1 MSHRAGAPRR
11 RARPEPAAAPAVS
24 PAPGAEASAAKGDEA
39 HLRAARRAVARKM
52 GFLAHLV
59 PYATVCVF
67 LLFVAGFRPAF
78 VVALAWGIPLALHYY
93 FAIAAPRLRE
103 ELLRREVAPT
113 PAPAP
118 ATPAARERGGAEA
131 EHARHLERL
140 SASIAH
146 EIRNPVTAAK
156 SLVQQMGEDPGATE
170 NLEYAKVALQELE
183 RVERSVSH
191 LLRFARDEALERR
204 PVEADAVLDSA
215 LEVLRDRI
223 EGLGVRVARQRGG
236 AEPFEGDAEK
246 LRRAL
251 VNLLRNA
258 LDAFEEAETPDPVL
272 RLETGRNL
280 AGSAVWIA
288 VRDNG
293 PGMDEDRLARAFQPF
308 YTSKPGGTG
317 LGLALARKTV
327 EAHGGEL
334 EADARPGEGTRFVLT
349 FPRQQPSSAPGAD
362 EPAEPSR

>member
-1 MSHRAGAPRR
+1 MPQRARGAGPPP
-11 RARPEPAAAPAVS
+11 RPEPPPAPAAPAA
-24 PAPGAEASAAKGDEA
+24 PASEAGGRRADEA
-39 HLRAARRAVARKM
+39 RVRDARRAVARKM

-59 PYATVCVF
+59 PYGTVCVF

-78 VVALAWGIPLALHYY
+78 VVALSWGIAVALHYY

-103 ELLRREVAPT
+103 ELFRREVAPER
-113 PAPAP
+113 PPAAAAAPAR
-118 ATPAARERGGAEA
+118 AARGEGAEN
-131 EHARHLERL
+131 ARHLERL

-156 SLVQQMGEDPGATE
+156 SLVQQMGEDPAAGE
-170 NLEYAKVALQELE
+170 NVEYAKVALQELE

-191 LLRFARDEALERR
+191 LLRFARDEELERR
-204 PVEADAVLDSA
+204 PVDADAVLDSA
-215 LEVLRDRI
+215 LEVLRERV
-223 EGLGVRVARQRGG
+223 EAQGVRVERERG
-236 AEPFEGDAEK
+236 APEPFEGDAEK

-251 VNLLRNA
+251 ANLLRNA
-258 LDAFEEAETPDPVL
+258 LDAFEESQTPEPVL
-272 RLETGRNL
+272 RLGTGRNL

-293 PGMDEDRLARAFQPF
+293 PGMSDEQLARVFEPF

-334 EADARPGEGTRFVLT
+334 EVDARPGEGTGFVLT
-349 FPRQQPSSAPGAD
+349 FPRAPTDAPAPGG
-362 EPAEPSR
+362 PAEPGR